1 MAKALLIMDMPES
14 CVRDTGDSAYK
25 VCCPLVWNRY
35 YCSQFSPKGL
45 SITGREWEEIFET
58 GKRPDWCPLKPM
70 PEKNNLG
77 TTSYRWRWFKQG
89 WNACIDK
96 ILGKNEVKNES
107 IKTSFRDNR

>member
-1 MAKALLIMDMPES
+1 MAKAVLVMDMPES

-45 SITGREWEEIFET
+45 SITGREWDEIYKT

-70 PEKNNLG
+70 PEKVIKSIHDSDE
-77 TTSYRWRWFKQG
+77 TWFWNQG

-96 ILGKNEVKNES
+96 ILGENEG
-107 IKTSFRDNR
+107 